1 MNDPIIVLGW
11 IWAIYL
17 TGRLVG
23 EAVDAVFLPRLLAAD
38 ATGAMDVAAA
48 DTSALTEAPANAT
61 PRRRR
66 TSRSWTPIPAV
77 AWLLGEAGLA
87 AVVVGVAWFYLRNV
101 NLDLVP
107 ATLSASPADIRRVAV
122 AAILGWSLLVINVPV
137 AMRLV
142 GRLLP
147 DEPTSRKGCGDVDP
161 ERMGATIGVLERLLI
176 VALMPSG
183 GSAAVGFV
191 VAAKTLARFKELDKK
206 RFAERYLLGTMA
218 SVIVAMLSSI
228 AAQWLWMNQI

>member
-17 TGRLVG
+17 AGRLVG

-38 ATGAMDVAAA
+38 STAVPAA
-48 DTSALTEAPANAT
+48 DAALPDASPAKATS
-61 PRRRR
+61 RRRR
-66 TSRSWTPIPAV
+66 ASRAWSPIPAV
-77 AWLLGEAGLA
+77 RWLLGEACLA
-87 AVVVGVAWFYLRNV
+87 IVVVGVAWFYLRNV
-101 NLDLVP
+101 SIDLVP
-107 ATLSASPADIRRVAV
+107 AGLSASPVDIRRVAV
-122 AAILGWSLLVINVPV
+122 GAIIGWSLLVVNVPV

-147 DEPTSRKGCGDVDP
+147 EEPTSRKQSGSVDP

-176 VALMPSG
+176 VALMPAS

-228 AAQWLWMNQI
+228 AAQWLWTNQI